1 MDFPSLYKLQVIIF
15 VSSLGFLVSFLTLVW
30 DLSEAE
36 DNEAFDVILSS
47 FSGIFI
53 LFSSTYFEIVS
64 IKILPYFSNLDTP
77 TPVIFSIFSTFIGK
91 YVDISFKETSV
102 KTINGGILFNW
113 AISILSS
120 FKIPNKTLS

>member
-1 MDFPSLYKLQVIIF
+1 M
-15 VSSLGFLVSFLTLVW
+15 T
-30 DLSEAE
+30 EAE
-36 DNEAFDVILSS
+36 YDETFDLILSS

-77 TPVIFSIFSTFIGK
+77 TPVILSMFSTFIGK

-102 KTINGGILFNW
+102 KTIKGGILLNW